1 VQQLKDLGQLL
12 VAGPYSAI
20 DNNESG
26 DAGFTGS
33 LIIAD
38 FTSIEEAR
46 VWAEDDPYHT
56 AGVYNT
62 VEV

>member
-1 VQQLKDLGQLL
+1 

>member
-20 DNNESG
+20 DNSESG

-46 VWAEDDPYHT
+46 V
-56 AGVYNT
+56 
-62 VEV
+62 